1 MYIPF
6 PLSNVAPSGSKT
18 PVLILV
24 SFAIDFIIAG
34 LNWGSENKQFT
45 FSCSITSLISDNC
58 WAPGKISGFTVKA
71 PKTFIPNL
79 FSKYLYASWNTT
91 NLKSFL
97 SKKKKKKKNFGFL
110 IYDEYLKRTNDY
122 LSEKNAW
129 KLKFN

>member
-1 MYIPF
+1 M
-6 PLSNVAPSGSKT
+6 SKVAPSGSKT

-58 WAPGKISGFTVKA
+58 SAPGKISGFTVKA

-79 FSKYLYASWNTT
+79 FSKYWYASWNTT

-97 SKKKKKKKNFGFL
+97 RSALIFL
-110 IYDEYLKRTNDY
+110 VK
-122 LSEKNAW
+122 LSNSDCA
-129 KLKFN
+129 FF